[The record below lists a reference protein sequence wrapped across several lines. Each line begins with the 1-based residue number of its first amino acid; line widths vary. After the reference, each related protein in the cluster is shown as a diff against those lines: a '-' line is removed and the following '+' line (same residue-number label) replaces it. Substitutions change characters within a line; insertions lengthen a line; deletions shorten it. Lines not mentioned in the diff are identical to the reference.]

1 MYLNDVFE
9 LHLNSF
15 LIHFALLV
23 FKLSKLLRAEVVAS
37 LLTESSKHVLSSL
50 YYYLCLMPRNS

>member
-23 FKLSKLLRAEVVAS
+23 FKLSKLLRAEVVAN
-37 LLTESSKHVLSSL
+37 LLTESSKQFFLAL
-50 YYYLCLMPRNS
+50 YTIICV